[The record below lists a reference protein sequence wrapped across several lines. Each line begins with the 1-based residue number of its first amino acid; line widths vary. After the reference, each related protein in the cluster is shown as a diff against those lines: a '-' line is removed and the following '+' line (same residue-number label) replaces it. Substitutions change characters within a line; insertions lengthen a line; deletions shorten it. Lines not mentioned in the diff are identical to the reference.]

1 MKKKPIRPDVQASVL
16 ALVLMLA
23 NVAFGAEPPS
33 RAVSEL
39 AQMSLEDLS
48 NLPVSSVSKHNERFA
63 EAPAAIFVIT
73 GEDIRRSGSTTIA
86 EALRLAP
93 GMEVAQLASH
103 NWAITSRGFN
113 NLYANKLL
121 VLMDGR
127 SVYTPLFSGVFWDV
141 QDTLLEDV
149 DRIEV
154 IRGPGAALWGANA
167 VNGVINIITK
177 SAKDTQGGLITGGYG
192 TEERGFGA
200 VRYGGKLGDDAFYR
214 VYAKYFNRDGSVLPS
229 GEKNDDA
236 WEGWRTGFR
245 TDWEPSFQNLFTL
258 QGDAYYGEEQETY
271 LLFKPTPG
279 QVATPTRNYVHGGN
293 VIGRWTHSFSAE
305 SELKLQAYYDHTG
318 RDLGWFNEDRD
329 TGDIDAEYRVPIG
342 ERQSIVAG
350 TGYRYSRSYNLKS
363 NFTVSWFPPD
373 RTTHIF
379 NAFVQDEIALVKD
392 RLRLTLGSKFEY
404 NDYTHWEIQ
413 PSGRLLWTPHE
424 KHTLWG
430 SVSRAVRTPSR
441 ADNDAL
447 ITTAVSPAGGPP
459 FFTPFPAV
467 TTADGNPGFESEVLM
482 AYELGY
488 RVQPHPKL
496 SLDLAL
502 FYNDYSRLR
511 SFEMAAPDASAAPAY
526 IRFPFLFSNRL
537 HGETYGGELAANFQM
552 ADWWH
557 WRASYS
563 YLQIELHKDPGSQD
577 TSQESIEG
585 LSPHHQVSLK
595 SSIDLPW
602 NLQFDTTVRYVD
614 SLPAAGIGSYV
625 GLDLRLGWKPWKD
638 LDISIVAQNLLD
650 NHHPEFPP
658 AVIQTPQAEIERAV
672 YGKVTFRF

>member
-1 MKKKPIRPDVQASVL
+1 MSACGLHTVLFWRRATQIPASTEECPMKKKPIRPDVQASVL

-258 QGDAYYGEEQETY
+258 QGDAYYGEEQ
-271 LLFKPTPG
+271 
-279 QVATPTRNYVHGGN
+279 
-293 VIGRWTHSFSAE
+293 
-305 SELKLQAYYDHTG
+305 
-318 RDLGWFNEDRD
+318 
-329 TGDIDAEYRVPIG
+329 
-342 ERQSIVAG
+342 
-350 TGYRYSRSYNLKS
+350 
-363 NFTVSWFPPD
+363 
-373 RTTHIF
+373 
-379 NAFVQDEIALVKD
+379 
-392 RLRLTLGSKFEY
+392 
-404 NDYTHWEIQ
+404 
-413 PSGRLLWTPHE
+413 
-424 KHTLWG
+424 
-430 SVSRAVRTPSR
+430 
-441 ADNDAL
+441 
-447 ITTAVSPAGGPP
+447 
-459 FFTPFPAV
+459 
-467 TTADGNPGFESEVLM
+467 
-482 AYELGY
+482 
-488 RVQPHPKL
+488 
-496 SLDLAL
+496 
-502 FYNDYSRLR
+502 
-511 SFEMAAPDASAAPAY
+511 
-526 IRFPFLFSNRL
+526 
-537 HGETYGGELAANFQM
+537 
-552 ADWWH
+552 
-557 WRASYS
+557 
-563 YLQIELHKDPGSQD
+563 
-577 TSQESIEG
+577 
-585 LSPHHQVSLK
+585 
-595 SSIDLPW
+595 
-602 NLQFDTTVRYVD
+602 
-614 SLPAAGIGSYV
+614 
-625 GLDLRLGWKPWKD
+625 
-638 LDISIVAQNLLD
+638 
-650 NHHPEFPP
+650 
-658 AVIQTPQAEIERAV
+658 
-672 YGKVTFRF
+672 